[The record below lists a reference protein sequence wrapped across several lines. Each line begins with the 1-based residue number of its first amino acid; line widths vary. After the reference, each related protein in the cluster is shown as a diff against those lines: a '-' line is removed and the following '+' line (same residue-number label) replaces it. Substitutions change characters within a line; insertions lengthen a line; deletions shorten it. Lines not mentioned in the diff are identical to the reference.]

1 MLDMLIN
8 FEHSAVNLSP
18 VVLLSL
24 GIAAVAIGLV
34 LWLAGMALRKLFLF
48 TTGAVA
54 GAIVG
59 FYFVGRKTI
68 SAAGLAALFAVVVAF
83 LDKLFVTLLAAAL
96 AVTIAISIMAW
107 HYDVQ
112 VSAEP
117 VTEKLA
123 APLNDAQTLEFLK
136 NSLTDF
142 VRHVEDVYRSM
153 PSHYWLIF
161 PVLIAA
167 FIAAGLFCWNLIC
180 AWLWAAAG
188 TILIF
193 AGMIALLLYK
203 GSTPIYA
210 ILNNGN
216 YYAAVFTA
224 MVAIG
229 TIVQL
234 LLFHHIK
241 TKEPKAITKQDN
253 QKEQTQQQGWR
264 GL

>member
-8 FEHSAVNLSP
+8 FERSAVNLSP

-24 GIAAVAIGLV
+24 GIVAVAIGLV
-34 LWLAGMALRKLFLF
+34 SWLAGMALRKLFLF
-48 TTGAVA
+48 VTGAIA

-68 SAAGLAALFAVVVAF
+68 SAAGLAALFAVLAAF

-107 HYDVQ
+107 HYDFQTYV
-112 VSAEP
+112 EP
-117 VTEKLA
+117 ATEKIS
-123 APLNDAQTLEFLK
+123 APLNETQTLQFLQT
-136 NSLTDF
+136 SLVDL
-142 VRHVEDVYRSM
+142 VGHVEDVYRNT
-153 PSHYWLIF
+153 PNNYWLII
-161 PVLIAA
+161 PVLIAV
-167 FIAAGLFCWNLIC
+167 FIAAGIFCWNLIC

-188 TILIF
+188 TIITF
-193 AGMIALLLYK
+193 AGMISLLLYK
-203 GSTPIYA
+203 GSTPIST

-224 MVAIG
+224 MMALG

-241 TKEPKAITKQDN
+241 TKEPKAITKPDN
-253 QKEQTQQQGWR
+253 SKEQPQQQGWR